1 LTGLNGDTPLGYV
14 VRIRAEKNSKKI
26 REMTANEKKIRSEWF
41 TFKSKN
47 KNISKIE
54 LKTEDI
60 SKIFSK
66 MFG

>member
-1 LTGLNGDTPLGYV
+1 M
-14 VRIRAEKNSKKI
+14 RIRAEKNSKKI
-26 REMTANEKKIRSEWF
+26 REMTTHEKKIRGEWF
-41 TFKSKN
+41 AFKSKN